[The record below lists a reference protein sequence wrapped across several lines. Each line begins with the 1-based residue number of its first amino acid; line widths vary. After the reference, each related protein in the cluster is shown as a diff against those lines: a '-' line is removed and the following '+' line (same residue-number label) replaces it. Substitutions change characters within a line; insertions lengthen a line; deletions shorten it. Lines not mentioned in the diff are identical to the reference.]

1 LNDTQNNN
9 PVLCQLI
16 ASRIAQAPQQRIT
29 FAEYMDLVL
38 YHPQHGYYARDK
50 VNIGGPGDFFT
61 SPHLGSDFGELLAEQ
76 FLEMWEILGHPHGFT
91 IAEMGAGQGLIAAD
105 ILRYLDRHHQDFFR
119 ALEYV
124 IVEKTAAM
132 RTTQQRLLASQK
144 QVRWCGLEEIA
155 DRSIVG
161 CAFSNE
167 LVDALPV
174 HQVVAVGGQ
183 LQEIYVTVKEL
194 DRLESGQKDIEFVEA
209 IGELSTPRLAEYFNL
224 VGIAF
229 PSDNYPEG
237 YRTEVNLAA
246 LDWLK
251 TAAEKLQRGYL
262 LTVDYGY
269 PASSYYRPT
278 RSEGTLQ
285 CYYQH
290 GHHNNP
296 YIYIGHQDLTAHVD
310 FTALERQGE
319 LCGLQLLGFTQQ
331 GLFLMALGLGER
343 LVALSDPALAPQSL
357 QEVLQRREALHQ
369 LIDPMGL
376 GDFRVLI
383 QSQGLQETEQKRSLK
398 GLRQP

>member
-1 LNDTQNNN
+1 
-9 PVLCQLI
+9 
-16 ASRIAQAPQQRIT
+16 
-29 FAEYMDLVL
+29 MDLVL